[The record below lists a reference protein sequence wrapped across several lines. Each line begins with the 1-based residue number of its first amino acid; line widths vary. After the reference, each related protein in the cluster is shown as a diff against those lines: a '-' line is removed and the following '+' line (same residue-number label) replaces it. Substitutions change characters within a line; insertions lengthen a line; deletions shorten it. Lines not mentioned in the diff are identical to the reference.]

1 MSFLLATKCAPD
13 KKILKN
19 VKDAGIDAV
28 ELYTSKEILKDPKK
42 VIEICKEFPLE
53 YAIHAPN
60 DDYCPEKLAELFSAN
75 TGLYNSLLSSLRAL
89 QKRGVL
95 DKGLE
100 ATLKEDLKI
109 IFKAGQVSTSSSYFA
124 FNTYDSWAERQ
135 SGLSEGM
142 TLYQHVNGR
151 LIEKLGLS
159 SNGVPLL
166 LRFACPYKFQCKHS
180 FFCF

>member
-1 MSFLLATKCAPD
+1 MPIFDCT
-13 KKILKN
+13 
-19 VKDAGIDAV
+19 
-28 ELYTSKEILKDPKK
+28 
-42 VIEICKEFPLE
+42 
-53 YAIHAPN
+53 
-60 DDYCPEKLAELFSAN
+60 PEKLAELFSAN

-159 SNGVPLL
+159 SNGVPSEETITTFLKRPHRICFNPL
-166 LRFACPYKFQCKHS
+166 TALPYSNVRATFICGKRCVALSIGPATNSGKKLTNTL
-180 FFCF
+180 

>member
-1 MSFLLATKCAPD
+1 MNMPIFDCT
-13 KKILKN
+13 
-19 VKDAGIDAV
+19 
-28 ELYTSKEILKDPKK
+28 
-42 VIEICKEFPLE
+42 
-53 YAIHAPN
+53 
-60 DDYCPEKLAELFSAN
+60 PEKLAELFSAN

-159 SNGVPLL
+159 SNGVPSEETITTFLKKESINL
-166 LRFACPYKFQCKHS
+166 VYTGNLPLKGYGGLEPDYTDDDGDAIQREPLENYQREILKESGIKVLDFIFP
-180 FFCF
+180 